1 MVGDDKDIRD
11 SLLDPMVE
19 PKVLSV
25 AVQGLEKKGVQKVG
39 REPPGLK
46 EVCPLSHSLAAYFE
60 AHICV

>member
-1 MVGDDKDIRD
+1 MR
-11 SLLDPMVE
+11 LLIDPMVE

-46 EVCPLSHSLAAYFE
+46 EVCPLSHFLAAYFE